1 MRSHIASCISYVPYV
16 IVCVFCSIFFTPA
29 NAVLSQ
35 HDKNLLGQIG
45 NHIRRGDYAS
55 VLQAKN
61 NLTNPAAQNYV
72 YWKYLTSNDTFP
84 SYTEIDAY
92 MDNNPNM
99 PYRTLLQ
106 SKLENM
112 LSGVDIVTQAR
123 FFTNHTPITPQGR
136 IAYINFLFANK
147 QDDKAI
153 SNLKQLWYFDTVS
166 QTEQTNILNTYK
178 AYLSVSDHAQR
189 IKNLIDSN
197 HNTLAQAL
205 LPYATQSDREKYQL
219 RKKLSMLSR
228 DALLSYGR
236 SSNAIKQDAGVL
248 RSLVYYYR
256 KTNQDIKA
264 MRVMLHLT
272 PLQSKD
278 NPQAWYPSRAILSR
292 VAFKAGDK
300 HSAYKLI
307 SSHHLTDGGAY
318 VDAEFYAGWLA
329 LRHLGQA
336 NTGLIHFQNG
346 RKQSSLPI
354 SISRFEYWIGRSCNS
369 LNNAL
374 CEKTAYGNASK
385 YLYTFYGQLAAYHN
399 GQKTI
404 PIPQFPN
411 ADMRI
416 QNAYFNDSVI
426 QASYAAHALGSDTDT
441 TLMLTSVAERIGK
454 HPAIFPLLEQSAQ
467 ELGGLKLGVKL
478 SKAASIN
485 NDFLIRSGYPII
497 QIKKTPYIPELA
509 LLYALTRQESEFDQY
524 AQSPV
529 GARGLMQLMPRTA
542 EQTAKKLRMPYQLSY
557 LTTRPDYNMTL
568 GGFYIHHL
576 VRNFKGSYIHALS
589 GYNAGPSRI
598 GQWNNS
604 YGRFTRDLYH
614 IIDRIETI
622 PFDETR
628 NYVQRILEAVQVYRA
643 KISGT
648 PYIST
653 ENLVN
658 DLKRGL

>member
-1 MRSHIASCISYVPYV
+1 MRSIMSSYISYV
-16 IVCVFCSIFFTPA
+16 IVCVFCSVFLTPA
-29 NAVLSQ
+29 DAVLSQ
-35 HDKNLLGQIG
+35 NDKNVLGQIG
-45 NHIRRGDYAS
+45 NHMRRGDYAN
-55 VLQAKN
+55 VLQARH
-61 NLTNPAAQNYV
+61 NLTNAAAQNYV
-72 YWKYLTSNDTFP
+72 YWKYLTSNDTIP
-84 SYTEIDAY
+84 NYNEIDAY
-92 MDNNPNM
+92 LDNNPNM
-99 PYRTLLQ
+99 PYRNILQ

-112 LSGVDIVTQAR
+112 LSGVDAVTQAR
-123 FFTNHTPITPQGR
+123 FFSNHTPITTQGR
-136 IAYINFLFANK
+136 LAYINFLLLNK
-147 QDDKAI
+147 QHDKAI
-153 SNLKQLWYFDTVS
+153 FNLKQLWYFDIVS
-166 QTEQTNILNTYK
+166 QTEQTKILSNYK
-178 AYLSVSDHAQR
+178 EYLSANDHGQR
-189 IKNLIDSN
+189 IKNLIDKN
-197 HNTLAQAL
+197 QNTLAHAL
-205 LPYATQSDREKYQL
+205 LPYTTQIDREKHHL
-219 RKKLSMLSR
+219 RKKLALLSR
-228 DALLSYGR
+228 DALISYGR
-236 SSNAIKQDAGVL
+236 SSNTIKQDAGIL

-256 KTNQDIKA
+256 KTNQDVKA
-264 MRVMLHLT
+264 VRVMTHLT

-278 NPQAWYPSRAILSR
+278 NPKAWYPNRAVLSR

-300 HSAYKLI
+300 QSAYKLI
-307 SSHHLTDGGAY
+307 SSHYLNDGGAY

-329 LRHLGQA
+329 LRHLGRT
-336 NTGLIHFQNG
+336 NTALAHFQNG

-354 SISRFEYWIGRSCNS
+354 SISRFEYWIGRSCNR
-369 LNNAL
+369 LNNKI

-416 QNAYFNDSVI
+416 QNAYFNDFVI
-426 QASYAAHALGSDTDT
+426 QASYAARALGSDSDT

-454 HPAIFPLLEQSAQ
+454 HPAIFPLLEKSAK

-478 SKAASIN
+478 SKSASVN
-485 NDFLIRSGYPII
+485 NDFLIHSGYPII
-497 QIKKTPYIPELA
+497 NIKKTPYIPELA

-568 GGFYIHHL
+568 GGFYINHL
-576 VRNFKGSYIHALS
+576 VRTFNGSYIHALS

-604 YGRFTRDLYH
+604 YGRFTNDLYH

-648 PYIST
+648 QYIST

-658 DLKRGL
+658 DLRRGL